1 MPRRHLRR
9 NPRRT
14 HVGALAAALAV
25 TVSSVAVSPVAVPV
39 AEAADALVA
48 RQGERVFVDN
58 MGGYNL
64 TSCTIGYN
72 DLSQRRSYTAGHCA
86 VHDTVNDTASSR
98 GGSTVYLADESGN
111 QLPTPAGLIYPAA
124 AYYGPANA
132 NDWSVIYWFNNVTV
146 GQNTYGGAYVPISE
160 ISPGD
165 TLCYHGYASH
175 GRSTAAAC
183 GPFVGM
189 IEKTIYFD
197 APGTP
202 HYGDSGGPLYAPGRG
217 VVGVMSGANALVDE
231 DDNEVVG
238 LERAS
243 SLQSGPLYGE
253 ARIDAFLREYY
264 ARQFQAP
271 AETSASGRPPAT
283 LKNVTPTSA
292 TRLASSPS
300 SSTRVT
306 PSSAAAP
313 ATRVTAQ
320 PPTTATAAPSTT
332 STTSTAA
339 TRSAAPVPTG
349 AATPSI
355 VPSEAPV
362 DPAKVE
368 QRRDRRIADALL
380 ITLGVVA
387 AAAVLVPAIGYALGL
402 IR

>member
-1 MPRRHLRR
+1 MPSRHV
-9 NPRRT
+9 RRT

-72 DLSQRRSYTAGHCA
+72 DLSHRRSYTAGHCA
-86 VHDTVNDTASSR
+86 VHDEASSR

-271 AETSASGRPPAT
+271 AETRAAVRPSAT

-292 TRLASSPS
+292 TRLASSPP
-300 SSTRVT
+300 SSTRAT

-313 ATRVTAQ
+313 
-320 PPTTATAAPSTT
+320 
-332 STTSTAA
+332 A